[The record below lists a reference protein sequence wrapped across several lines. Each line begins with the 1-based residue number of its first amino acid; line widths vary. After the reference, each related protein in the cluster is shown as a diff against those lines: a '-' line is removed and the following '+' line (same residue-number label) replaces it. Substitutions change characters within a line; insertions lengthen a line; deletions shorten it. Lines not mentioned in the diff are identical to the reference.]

1 MKIKTG
7 VNRKELR
14 TPSKG
19 DVVIAKN
26 AKHETLQLGIVIDR
40 IDSMDM
46 EIVTLPYCNHIKVS
60 IDDYEPYLGD
70 VILSNDKPFK
80 E

>member
-14 TPSKG
+14 LPSKG
-19 DVVIAKN
+19 DVVIAKH
-26 AKHETLQLGIVIDR
+26 AKDETLQLGIVIDR

-70 VILSNDKPFK
+70 ITLYNDNPYK

>member
-1 MKIKTG
+1 MKIKTC

-26 AKHETLQLGIVIDR
+26 AKHETLQLGVVIDR
-40 IDSMDM
+40 VDSDDM
-46 EIVTLPYCNHIKVS
+46 EILTLPFCNVIKVY

-70 VILSNDKPFK
+70 ITLYNDNPYK

>member
-7 VNRKELR
+7 FNRKELR

-19 DVVIAKN
+19 DVVM
-26 AKHETLQLGIVIDR
+26 AKHPKNETLQLGIVIDR
-40 IDSMDM
+40 IDSMYM
-46 EIVTLPYCNHIKVS
+46 EIVTLPYCDNIKVF

-70 VILSNDKPFK
+70 ITLYNDKPYK

>member
-40 IDSMDM
+40 IDSMGM
-46 EIVTLPYCNHIKVS
+46 EIVTLPYSNHITVS

-70 VILSNDKPFK
+70 ITLYNDKPYK

>member
-1 MKIKTG
+1 MKLKTG

-14 TPSKG
+14 IPSKG
-19 DVVIAKN
+19 DVVIAKH
-26 AKHETLQLGIVIDR
+26 AKDETLQLGIVVER
-40 IDSMDM
+40 IDAMYM
-46 EIVTLPYCNHIKVS
+46 EIVTLPHCNHIKVG

-70 VILSNDKPFK
+70 ITLYNDKPYK

>member
-1 MKIKTG
+1 MKLKTG

-14 TPSKG
+14 IPSKG
-19 DVVIAKN
+19 DVVIAKHT
-26 AKHETLQLGIVIDR
+26 KDETLQLGIVIDR
-40 IDSMDM
+40 INTIDM
-46 EIVTLPYCNHIKVS
+46 EIVTLPSCNNIKVS

-70 VILSNDKPFK
+70 ITLYNDKPYK

>member
-1 MKIKTG
+1 MKLKTG

-40 IDSMDM
+40 INTIAM
-46 EIVTLPYCNHIKVS
+46 EIVTLPYCNHIKVA
-60 IDDYEPYLGD
+60 INDYEPYLGD
-70 VILSNDKPFK
+70 ITLYNDKPFK

>member
-40 IDSMDM
+40 VDSDDM
-46 EIVTLPYCNHIKVS
+46 EIVTLPYCDNIKVF

-70 VILSNDKPFK
+70 ITLCNDNPYK

>member
-1 MKIKTG
+1 MKLKTG

-19 DVVIAKN
+19 DIVIAKN
-26 AKHETLQLGIVIDR
+26 AEHKMLQLGVVIDR
-40 IDSMDM
+40 IDTVDM
-46 EIVTLPYCNHIKVS
+46 EILTLPYCTHIKVS
-60 IDDYEPYLGD
+60 IDDYELYLGD
-70 VILSNDKPFK
+70 ITLYNDNPYK